1 RKAMVSTREMIRNI
15 LNNSRFNTDNDLIMG
30 NVDYEIGSIYYK
42 EYLKDNFPREAEFVE
57 DLQEMIRIY
66 NDYYNIIF
74 TGRNK
79 VATETKMLDSGE
91 GSMKDVIGKI
101 DKIIRAKGYIF
112 SYEELSNFYL
122 SLKTKPFLILAGISG
137 TGKSKLVKLFAEAVG
152 ATSSNGQYN
161 VI

>member
-1 RKAMVSTREMIRNI
+1 
-15 LNNSRFNTDNDLIMG
+15 
-30 NVDYEIGSIYYK
+30 
-42 EYLKDNFPREAEFVE
+42 
-57 DLQEMIRIY
+57 
-66 NDYYNIIF
+66 DYYNIIF

-161 VI
+161 VISVKPDWNDSTELFGYKNINDRFVPGQLTRIIKKA